1 MQGLGHMTYFDTRL
15 PRYEPT
21 NSPARTAGPTGA
33 IYRAIDDRRMSPTPS
48 SLDSVELTMGGSDQA
63 DTGRIAAL
71 LSGCGPCE
79 ALPVLHGVAGAWRG
93 GLPALRFQG

>member
-1 MQGLGHMTYFDTRL
+1 MLDK
-15 PRYEPT
+15 
-21 NSPARTAGPTGA
+21 SKIWSVSVSSARVAGA
-33 IYRAIDDRRMSPTPS
+33 IYRAIGGWQMSPTPT

-71 LSGCGPCE
+71 LSGCGPRE
-79 ALPVLHGVAGAWRG
+79 ALPVLHRVAGVRRG